1 MPWLRKRRK
10 AADSQKAA
18 LCLKRR
24 DAVVTKVN
32 QLLRDRMVAMLNYD
46 KDQGPQVEFQEK
58 SQRAPGRTARTGV
71 KSNPVFQKAK
81 EPKPNK
87 RRILEALLRGEQN
100 KEHSW
105 VQGSAGATNMT
116 IQCSKCGLFMQ
127 QTDAYRLFEVK
138 LNQGCIGTVVAPPG
152 VVVHSSHNV
161 LNLGKEWTCTKC
173 GRTARMAVKAA
184 AWLSDVCAGRI
195 TTHGKDA
202 RARRAKVEAAIKL
215 CNQDPLA
222 QQREKRPKLVQGVVP
237 KKESQGQQKLTFGVQ
252 QLQSR
257 SGGPPG
263 TAAETRA
270 QPVKEGPP
278 AEAAQSQVSL
288 VRWFGQPAGAIEV
301 VAPKPDGPEARQ
313 AQEPGQQSKKPP
325 KAGQERA
332 STKSGRGNRSAQGEA
347 RERGPEEETPATAS
361 RQEDR
366 GKKGGQR
373 RAG

>member
-1 MPWLRKRRK
+1 M
-10 AADSQKAA
+10 
-18 LCLKRR
+18 
-24 DAVVTKVN
+24 
-32 QLLRDRMVAMLNYD
+32 
-46 KDQGPQVEFQEK
+46 
-58 SQRAPGRTARTGV
+58 
-71 KSNPVFQKAK
+71 
-81 EPKPNK
+81 
-87 RRILEALLRGEQN
+87 
-100 KEHSW
+100 
-105 VQGSAGATNMT
+105 QGSAGATNMT

-138 LNQGCIGTVVAPPG
+138 LNQGCIGYCCGPPRCCG
-152 VVVHSSHNV
+152 AFFSHV

-237 KKESQGQQKLTFGVQ
+237 KKESQGQHCVQ

-278 AEAAQSQVSL
+278 AEVAQSQVSL

-301 VAPKPDGPEARQ
+301 VAPQTGWPR
-313 AQEPGQQSKKPP
+313 SK
-325 KAGQERA
+325 A
-332 STKSGRGNRSAQGEA
+332 STRARPAKQEAAKGWAGESEHKKRQSNRFSP
-347 RERGPEEETPATAS
+347 R
-361 RQEDR
+361 
-366 GKKGGQR
+366 
-373 RAG
+373 